1 MNSFLFSDDNK
12 RYHTW
17 NYYLRHKFNSK
28 VVKVALNAG
37 FTCPNR
43 DGKKGFGGCT
53 FCNDVGSGN
62 FTQPSSM
69 DLLDQYHAGRE
80 VMEKKWPN
88 SLTIPY
94 FQSYTNTY
102 GSLKRIKEC
111 LQPFLTLD
119 EVVAIAI
126 GTRADCL
133 EQEKLDYLNECCKT
147 KEIWIEIG
155 LQSKYDSTAKAINRG
170 HNFDEFVDCINRI
183 KKTNCK
189 VCVHLIN
196 GLPGETKEM
205 MIETAKA
212 CNALDI
218 DAVKIHML
226 HITKNTQLFRSYEKL
241 PFHILTRDEY
251 VDIVCDQLKELK
263 PTIIIQRLTGDA
275 IKEELIE
282 PAWTLKKTI
291 VLNEI
296 DKKMARENITQGMNT
311 TWKI

>member
-1 MNSFLFSDDNK
+1 MNSFIFSDDNK

-17 NYYLRHKFNSK
+17 NYYLRHQFNSK
-28 VVKVALNAG
+28 VYKVALNAG

-43 DGKKGFGGCT
+43 DGSKGVGGCT

-69 DLLDQYHAGRE
+69 DLLHQYEQGKQ

-88 SLTIPY
+88 SKTIPY

-102 GSLKRIKEC
+102 GSLARIKEC
-111 LQPFLTLD
+111 FQPFLELD

-133 EQEKLDYLNECCKT
+133 EQEKLDFLNECAKK

-155 LQSKYDSTAKAINRG
+155 LQSRYDLTAKKINRG
-170 HNFDEFVDCINRI
+170 HNFDEFEDCIKRI

-189 VCVHLIN
+189 VCVHIIN
-196 GLPGETKEM
+196 GLPDEKKEM
-205 MIETAKA
+205 MIETAKV
-212 CNALDI
+212 CNDLNV

-226 HITKNTQLFRSYEKL
+226 HITKNTQLARSFEAF
-241 PFHILTRDEY
+241 PFHVLTLDEY
-251 VDIVCDQLKELK
+251 VDIVCEQLQVLN
-263 PTIIIQRLTGDA
+263 PSIIIQRLTGDA
-275 IKEELIE
+275 IKEELIT
-282 PAWTLKKTI
+282 PTWTLKKTI

-296 DKKMARENITQGMNT
+296 DKKMAREHLTQGMNSS
-311 TWKI
+311 WKI